1 MIDVL
6 MYKQANPDAFRD
18 RRPKEVI
25 EAQTAEV
32 IEAPTAEEM
41 QTRSFFLLLPSKVFG
56 YSMQTKKWGKT
67 TQLATFQNFA

>member
-1 MIDVL
+1 MIDFL
-6 MYKQANPDAFRD
+6 MYKQANPAAFPE
-18 RRPKEVI
+18 RPPGEI
-25 EAQTAEV
+25 
-32 IEAPTAEEM
+32 IEAPTLEEM